1 MPELAGRGGKKH
13 GRPERNAGRYMPK
26 GGASV
31 FHGTV
36 FIRIMRRVGRESF
49 MMWTREN
56 FRTGMSGRDTVS
68 GQGIFAKKEMLVR
81 TVGNHP

>member
-1 MPELAGRGGKKH
+1 
-13 GRPERNAGRYMPK
+13 
-26 GGASV
+26 
-31 FHGTV
+31 
-36 FIRIMRRVGRESF
+36 

-81 TVGNHP
+81 LSEIIREFFLYSP

>member
-1 MPELAGRGGKKH
+1 MKAVWH
-13 GRPERNAGRYMPK
+13 
-26 GGASV
+26 V

-81 TVGNHP
+81 IVGNHP

>member
-1 MPELAGRGGKKH
+1 
-13 GRPERNAGRYMPK
+13 
-26 GGASV
+26 
-31 FHGTV
+31 
-36 FIRIMRRVGRESF
+36 

-56 FRTGMSGRDTVS
+56 FRSGVSGRDTVS

>member
-1 MPELAGRGGKKH
+1 
-13 GRPERNAGRYMPK
+13 
-26 GGASV
+26 
-31 FHGTV
+31 
-36 FIRIMRRVGRESF
+36 

-81 TVGNHP
+81 TVGKHPWIFSVFAMKPIVAGREICFHAFQFF